1 MFLVVLCLG
10 VVHYL
15 PRLLMVRSPLDTV
28 SALAI
33 PVFMLLMSEAFSKKV
48 NRFLISLGSVSLCAA
63 YTIGFAN
70 SAFFDVSLPVGFLFW
85 LLVGIS
91 FAQEEVSCNP
101 LQPVL

>member
-1 MFLVVLCLG
+1 MFFAVLHLG
-10 VVHYL
+10 VVYYL

-33 PVFMLLMSEAFSKKV
+33 PVFMLLIGEAFSKKV